1 MMDKKTISEEYL
13 NSFVDNQLESA
24 EKMQVFDSINQ
35 DENLKV
41 RVCDLRSLKEIVKH
55 AYDQPPGF
63 SKVTRNSTR
72 LWTARLQPLAAS
84 ILLLIGGMAGWL
96 SHSWTVNERAQDVAS
111 VVQSTQRA
119 DNIAADSRKII
130 IHVSNDNPMKLKA
143 ALDETE
149 SLLGSYQ
156 HAHQQLQLELIAN
169 QKGVNLLRADLSP
182 YKARIASMQNK
193 YPNLNFM
200 VCGKTIHMLRNN
212 GESVQLLPHTEIAT
226 SAADQINK
234 RLHQGWGY
242 IKI

>member
-1 MMDKKTISEEYL
+1 MDNKPISEEYL
-13 NSFVDNQLESA
+13 NSFVDNQLDPA
-24 EKMQVFDSINQ
+24 EKMHVFDIINQ
-35 DENLKV
+35 NESLKV

-55 AYDQPPGF
+55 AYGQPPGF
-63 SKVTRNSTR
+63 SKVARNSPR

-96 SHSWTVNERAQDVAS
+96 SHSWTVNERNQDVAS
-111 VVQSTQRA
+111 VIQSTQRS
-119 DNIAADSRKII
+119 DTLAAESRKII
-130 IHVSNDNPMKLKA
+130 IHVNNDNPMKFKA

-156 HAHQQLQLELIAN
+156 RAHQQIQLELIAN
-169 QKGVNLLRADLSP
+169 QKGVNLLRSDISP
-182 YKARIASMQNK
+182 YSARIATMQSK

-200 VCGKTIHMLRNN
+200 VCGKTIRMLHNN